1 MLIRKKGNNKHRKG
15 GLRRRRCAMHRRE
28 KEIQWFEEMSDQEDS
43 MEVDID
49 NWLEDDEISGEEEG
63 FMRGYLI
70 DEKGDDVY
78 EDTEEYD

>member
-1 MLIRKKGNNKHRKG
+1 
-15 GLRRRRCAMHRRE
+15 MHRRE